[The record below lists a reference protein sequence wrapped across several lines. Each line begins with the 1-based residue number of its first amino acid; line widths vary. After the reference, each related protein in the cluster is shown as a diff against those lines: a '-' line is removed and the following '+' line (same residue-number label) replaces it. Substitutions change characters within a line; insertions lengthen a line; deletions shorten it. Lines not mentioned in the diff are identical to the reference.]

1 MRLSSGGDRGNLLL
15 ADMDPVDLALGPD
28 GIGQAIQAV
37 PNDFRFGSIAT
48 EAVYGSGSYMSDSS
62 PKQKQHQ

>member
-15 ADMDPVDLALGPD
+15 ADMDPVDLALVPD

-37 PNDFRFGSIAT
+37 PDDFRFGSIA
-48 EAVYGSGSYMSDSS
+48 SISRCL
-62 PKQKQHQ
+62 P